1 MRSLA
6 LYLLLASV
14 AMGGGCATAT
24 QSKDGGQPDRQTTD
38 QQSDGPRDA
47 GVKDGKADKKKGDVK
62 AADLKL
68 TDSKP
73 PDVGKP
79 DKLMPDILP
88 TPDVVSPDLKA
99 GKICNNGKDDDGDG
113 KVDCIDTADCGK
125 KKPCL
130 SSSRTL
136 VIHEVST
143 GSPNYVV
150 LRNASNTWRS
160 MGGWK
165 LEMSGSA
172 TTKFNL
178 PVKSLAPGAT
188 VLIVEYSGKTGEIG
202 TGANIPFNSGTSSSH
217 NNSVLLR
224 SPGNAVVDY
233 VGFGK
238 MLVNIPG
245 TVNQVGG
252 PVPYK
257 SFNPNVQA
265 YYRAGMK
272 GDFPTFQASDWHK
285 YKRSR

>member
-6 LYLLLASV
+6 LYLLLTAV
-14 AMGGGCATAT
+14 AVGGCATAT
-24 QSKDGGQPDRQTTD
+24 KGPDGGPPDRQQTAD
-38 QQSDGPRDA
+38 QK
-47 GVKDGKADKKKGDVK
+47 KDGARDTGLKDVKGDVK
-62 AADLKL
+62 KVD
-68 TDSKP
+68 T
-73 PDVGKP
+73 GKP
-79 DKLMPDILP
+79 DEGPPDQAPDVAQPDQLQPDILP

-125 KKPCL
+125 KQPCL

-136 VIHEVST
+136 VIHEVGT

-150 LRNASNTWRS
+150 LRNASTTWRS

-165 LEMSGSA
+165 LEMSGNS

-188 VLIVEYSGKTGEIG
+188 VTIVEYSGKPGELG
-202 TGANIPFNSGTSSSH
+202 TGANIPFNAGTSSAH

-224 SPGNAVVDY
+224 SPGDAVVDY

-252 PVPYK
+252 PVAYK
-257 SFNPNVQA
+257 SYNPSAQS

-272 GDFPTFQASDWHK
+272 GDYPTFQASDWHK